1 MHLITE
7 TNTKSSNSSN
17 SSNSSSN
24 KNENCSKLL
33 CQNVRDV
40 IFL

>member
-1 MHLITE
+1 MCLITE

-24 KNENCSKLL
+24 ENKSCSKLL

>member
-1 MHLITE
+1 MCLITE

-24 KNENCSKLL
+24 ENENCSKLL
-33 CQNVRDV
+33 CQNVRDE